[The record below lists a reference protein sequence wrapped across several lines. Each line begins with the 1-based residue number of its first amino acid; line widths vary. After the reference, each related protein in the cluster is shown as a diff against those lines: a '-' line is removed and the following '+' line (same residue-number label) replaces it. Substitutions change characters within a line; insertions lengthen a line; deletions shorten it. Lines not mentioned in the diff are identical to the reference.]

1 MGPFLGNAPVNCS
14 LHTWKQT
21 LAMCCFG
28 TVLVWLLHTFWIK
41 NKPRGPCEDL
51 SRMQRKM
58 HVGANTRQEGV
69 LARICR
75 AVIKHTCWIK
85 NKPGRSGTTC
95 ILRCIRDKS
104 SQGAPDS
111 PIPGQ
116 LCNSVPSASTATRQ
130 YPLDAYFH
138 SLLLPARL
146 LVLRLTIRVT
156 CETGQKKLACFASA
170 ACMFP

>member
-1 MGPFLGNAPVNCS
+1 MCVSSPPDISSPVPLLPGLFLIQHVCFITARHILASTPSCRLVFAP
-14 LHTWKQT
+14 
-21 LAMCCFG
+21 
-28 TVLVWLLHTFWIK
+28 
-41 NKPRGPCEDL
+41 
-51 SRMQRKM
+51 
-58 HVGANTRQEGV
+58 
-69 LARICR
+69 
-75 AVIKHTCWIK
+75 
-85 NKPGRSGTTC
+85 TC

-104 SQGAPDS
+104 LQGALDS

-146 LVLRLTIRVT
+146 LVLRLTICVT

-170 ACMFP
+170 ACMFPRSQSCVPCLVHCRAFVLAHGSQVFGD